1 MGYKLKISPYVFP
14 GLKDLENFKS
24 SKKIFISKEEV
35 LKIICECMYV
45 KKEDM
50 VSKLKTTELVDAR
63 HFFVAYFRK
72 KTNCP
77 LKEIGDFLGGRDHTT
92 MIHSLN
98 SFYDRCSN
106 YPEYKQRA
114 DSIFKTLDSKIF

>member
-1 MGYKLKISPYVFP
+1 MGSKFKISPYIFP
-14 GLKDLENFKS
+14 GLKNNENYKSFK
-24 SKKIFISKEEV
+24 KKVISKDEV
-35 LKIICECMYV
+35 LGIICESMYV
-45 KKEDM
+45 KKEDIM
-50 VSKLKTTELVDAR
+50 SKLKTTELVDAR
-63 HFFVAYFRK
+63 HFFVAYIRK